1 MRRVSAAGFLVK
13 RFLEPIHIWP
23 KFVLN
28 QLLQVKEGLFNMNI
42 LTAIREEMLI
52 PIHPAGWPFIGLFGV
67 LTLVLGFSFGPFFL
81 IGVPATLWCVYFFR
95 NPERIPLLMR
105 EL

>member
-28 QLLQVKEGLFNMNI
+28 QLLKVKKGLYDI
-42 LTAIREEMLI
+42 
-52 PIHPAGWPFIGLFGV
+52 
-67 LTLVLGFSFGPFFL
+67 
-81 IGVPATLWCVYFFR
+81 
-95 NPERIPLLMR
+95 
-105 EL
+105 